1 MPAFGTYFGDKSNDT
16 GLAPVRGFGGP
27 VPIYAHVYACFVM
40 FGHVNSKC
48 WNPIL
53 LTTCSWK
60 IPKIFKCALR
70 ARRYAAG
77 CYAAL
82 GLTTAYT

>member
-1 MPAFGTYFGDKSNDT
+1 MQQHLVETMPAIGTYFGDESIQGSGAN
-16 GLAPVRGFGGP
+16 
-27 VPIYAHVYACFVM
+27 IMHMCMHVLVM

-82 GLTTAYT
+82 RLTTGYT